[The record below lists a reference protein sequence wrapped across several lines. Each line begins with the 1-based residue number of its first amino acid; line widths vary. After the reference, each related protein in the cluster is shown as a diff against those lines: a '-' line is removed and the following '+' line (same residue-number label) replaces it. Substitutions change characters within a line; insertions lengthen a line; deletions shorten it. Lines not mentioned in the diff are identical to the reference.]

1 MSVVYALATPA
12 HKSAICIF
20 RVTGNGCLKSLK
32 SLFGTSDISSRVFSV
47 RPLYN
52 SGLLVDTV
60 GVLVFDGSKSYTGED
75 SFEIHAHGGLGVMA
89 LIEEALSGIGFDEA
103 PPGEFTKRA
112 FLNGKIDLNEAES
125 VLDVIDS
132 TNTED
137 VYLSS
142 KSLSGDFSR
151 EVHELSD
158 DINSLRMRVEGEI
171 DFSDEEEDFMDEDIV
186 SDVSVLISKFDLFLS
201 GCKNRKNLSAKNKVV
216 FIGPTN
222 SGKSSTFNRLLGFER
237 ALISDTPGTTRD
249 IIESEVFY
257 ESFSF
262 SLFDTAGLRETS
274 DTIEAKGIDL
284 TKNEIVNADVV
295 VGVFDPSSL
304 SRLEEFSSLVGEKPF
319 LKVLNKI
326 DVDDSEVASFDCRI
340 SAKTGEG
347 FEDFKEQITAFFKT
361 SLQKDATFLVRDRHI
376 SLFNNS
382 ISSIKKALTIIQS
395 GDGLEVAAEELKIA
409 RSCLDVVVGK
419 KTSDQLLGDI
429 FSSFCIG
436 K

>member
-1 MSVVYALATPA
+1 
-12 HKSAICIF
+12 
-20 RVTGNGCLKSLK
+20 VTGNGCLKSLK

-142 KSLSGDFSR
+142 KSLSGDFSK

>member
-1 MSVVYALATPA
+1 M
-12 HKSAICIF
+12 CI
-20 RVTGNGCLKSLK
+20 
-32 SLFGTSDISSRVFSV
+32 
-47 RPLYN
+47 
-52 SGLLVDTV
+52 
-60 GVLVFDGSKSYTGED
+60 
-75 SFEIHAHGGLGVMA
+75 
-89 LIEEALSGIGFDEA
+89 
-103 PPGEFTKRA
+103 
-112 FLNGKIDLNEAES
+112 
-125 VLDVIDS
+125 
-132 TNTED
+132 
-137 VYLSS
+137 
-142 KSLSGDFSR
+142 
-151 EVHELSD
+151 
-158 DINSLRMRVEGEI
+158 
-171 DFSDEEEDFMDEDIV
+171 
-186 SDVSVLISKFDLFLS
+186 
-201 GCKNRKNLSAKNKVV
+201 
-216 FIGPTN
+216 
-222 SGKSSTFNRLLGFER
+222 
-237 ALISDTPGTTRD
+237 RD
-249 IIESEVFY
+249 R
-257 ESFSF
+257 
-262 SLFDTAGLRETS
+262 FDTAGLRETS

-295 VGVFDPSSL
+295 VGVFDSSSL

-376 SLFNNS
+376 GLFNNS

>member
-32 SLFGTSDISSRVFSV
+32 SLFGTSDIPSRVFSV
-47 RPLYN
+47 RPFYN
-52 SGLLVDTV
+52 SSLLVDTV
-60 GVLVFDGSKSYTGED
+60 GVLVFDEGKSYTGED

-89 LIEEALSGIGFDEA
+89 LIEEALSGVGFDEA